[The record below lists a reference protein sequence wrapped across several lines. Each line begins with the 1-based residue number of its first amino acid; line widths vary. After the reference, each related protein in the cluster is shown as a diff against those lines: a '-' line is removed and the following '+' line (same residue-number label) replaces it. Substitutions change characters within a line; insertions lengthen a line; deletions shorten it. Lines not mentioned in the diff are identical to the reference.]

1 MPRAA
6 VSTYRELIKLPD
18 THIGQEIELKKK
30 TGLVLVISGPSG
42 VGKDSILDKAEEI
55 LPDLCRSISV
65 TTRPMRG
72 GEVDGKEYFFRT
84 PAEFEKMKA
93 QHGFLEWARY
103 LDYYYGTPRA
113 WVLDKLKEGKIVA
126 LEIDVQGAE
135 QVKQQFA
142 EAVLVF
148 VLPPNEE
155 ALRAR
160 LKGRNTETEAALDKR
175 LEAYRKERKHLP
187 QYDYVIVN
195 DVLDNA
201 VDLFRCIVKAECA
214 KVKRRFPNG

>member
-1 MPRAA
+1 
-6 VSTYRELIKLPD
+6 LPD

-30 TGLVLVISGPSG
+30 TGLLLVISGPSG
-42 VGKDSILDKAEEI
+42 VGKDSILDEAEKI

-84 PAEFEKMKA
+84 PAEFEKLKER
-93 QHGFLEWARY
+93 HGFLEWARY

-113 WVLDKLKEGKIVA
+113 WVLDKLQEGRIVA

-175 LEAYRKERKHLP
+175 LEAYRKEREHLP
-187 QYDYVIVN
+187 QYDYAIEN
-195 DVLDNA
+195 DVLEHA
-201 VDLFRCIVKAECA
+201 VDQFRCIVNAECA